1 MISFAQYIEEGKRGN
16 IAAEWKITPITPKQA
31 ARTLVNN
38 CSLALNALLVG
49 KVFLCRGFGGPKNS
63 ARDGRI
69 IDTTKS
75 VRASRDLSNLYQLA
89 HDESIHTLHIPSR
102 SNSLICTTRP
112 SVARAYDSN
121 RAVHLVFPYD
131 GYAIAVS
138 PVADFID
145 APVRSKLFNGDVKL
159 LDDFLGTL
167 ISPFIRPTNGKFW
180 DASEI
185 NKALSS
191 MSNEE
196 FMWYYV
202 QMQFRWDREF
212 VGNNVSIDMTVG
224 KDIDDDRYFDVLF
237 STLDQPTKSTN
248 ILKNLGPAI
257 DLFKSRKLKWSDDI
271 ADMMDIVR
279 KMPKNKRFTALS
291 AEIFGTATQHPKV
304 IYDPMELSGNR
315 NNECWFSGKSVVIQ
329 LSNTDADTPFIKAL
343 RSELNALDVD
353 GDNFKI

>member
-1 MISFAQYIEEGKRGN
+1 MISFAQYIEESKPGN

-63 ARDGRI
+63 TRDGRI

-102 SNSLICTTRP
+102 SNSLICTTQPR
-112 SVARAYDSN
+112 VARAYDSN
-121 RAVHLVFPYD
+121 RTVHLVFPYD

-138 PVADFID
+138 PVFDFIN
-145 APVRSKLFNGDVKL
+145 APVRSKLFNGTVQHLDV
-159 LDDFLGTL
+159 FLGTL
-167 ISPFIRPTNGKFW
+167 ISPFIRSTNGKFW
-180 DASEI
+180 DANEI

-191 MSNEE
+191 ITNEE
-196 FMWYYV
+196 FAWYYL
-202 QMQFRWDREF
+202 QMQFRWDPEF
-212 VGNNVSIDMTVG
+212 VRDNVSFNITTG
-224 KDIDDDRYFDVLF
+224 KDIDKDHYFDVLL
-237 STLDQPTKSTN
+237 STLDRPAKSTN

-257 DLFKSRKLKWSDDI
+257 DLFKSRKLKWSRAI
-271 ADMMDIVR
+271 IDMMDTLR

-329 LSNTDADTPFIKAL
+329 LSSNGADTPYIKAL
-343 RSELNALDVD
+343 KAELNALGVD
-353 GDNFKI
+353 GDNFEI